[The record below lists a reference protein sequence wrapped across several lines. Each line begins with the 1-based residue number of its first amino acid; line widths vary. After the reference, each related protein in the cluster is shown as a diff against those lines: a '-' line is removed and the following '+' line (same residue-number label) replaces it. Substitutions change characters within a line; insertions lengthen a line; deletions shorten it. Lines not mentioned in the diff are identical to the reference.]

1 MNTFFIIFL
10 GIPAIEIFLLIKI
23 GGKIGAL
30 NTITLIFL
38 TAIIG
43 IYYARLQGIQTL
55 RSGITSLYQN
65 KAPIYEIISGA
76 SIAVAALL
84 LIIPG
89 FLTDTIGFLLLI
101 PLSRNILFKLALKN
115 KKMNKKSEER
125 KCSKRV
131 KKNVPRKWKQ
141 IYDYKIYNTYN
152 SRHYC

>member
-10 GIPAIEIFLLIKI
+10 GIPAIEIFFLIKI

-65 KAPIYEIISGA
+65 KTPIYEIISGA

-101 PLSRNILFKLALKN
+101 PFSRNILFKMALKN
-115 KKMNKKSEER
+115 KKMDKKNEER
-125 KCSKRV
+125 KIIDGEIIDKD
-131 KKNVPRKWKQ
+131 K
-141 IYDYKIYNTYN
+141 DEL
-152 SRHYC
+152 